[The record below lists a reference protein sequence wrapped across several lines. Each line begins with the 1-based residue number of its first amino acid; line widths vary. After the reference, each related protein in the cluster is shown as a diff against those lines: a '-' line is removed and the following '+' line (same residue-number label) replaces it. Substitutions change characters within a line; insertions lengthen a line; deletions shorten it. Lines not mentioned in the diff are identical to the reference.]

1 MAPMSRRRK
10 VLKTGR
16 LIKKSKRLVEHRD
29 AATRVAVAL
38 KEAEMEMEKA
48 VALKEADMEK
58 AVALKEAD
66 MEKAVAL
73 KEMEKEMEKAM
84 ALKEA
89 EAKFQLKV
97 EIDAVKNKMQMEID
111 ITKLKYINV
120 SSRFWLEM
128 VFQDFATYARSQN
141 LQRAAKLWN
150 SSGRPIMSRV
160 NAYLVSN
167 PSRWQAFLRHK
178 KLQTL
183 QQFPTIPEM
192 LLYGAASSGLHQ
204 PLGGLVIVDLS
215 GHTGWPDYAQLFHDV
230 GEFYAKQNGYAVERL
245 DLTKAHVA
253 MMRQPI

>member
-1 MAPMSRRRK
+1 MAPISRRRK

-38 KEAEMEMEKA
+38 KEAEMEKAVALKEAEMEKA
-48 VALKEADMEK
+48 VALKEA
-58 AVALKEAD
+58 
-66 MEKAVAL
+66 
-73 KEMEKEMEKAM
+73 EMEKAM

-120 SSRFWLEM
+120 SSRFWLEL

-141 LQRAAKLWN
+141 LQPAPKLWN